1 MIMAHINKQIVN
13 LKHRIERIDVL
24 RAEKKALMAQIEM
37 KQANIEAAKASID
50 SNDQKNEGLTIS
62 MIFERFRKSKKDE
75 KESKKLR
82 VMLEIK
88 QMENDLRILQGE
100 YDRMIDQL
108 KEDQNLDLEYKK
120 LMEEK
125 RMQVGDNQND
135 VFSSLESVIE
145 KCRLENIRM
154 NEAIREGER
163 VLIQLGEMVDTYIH
177 SSDQRVFESRISKN
191 SKQFDKLEEMQL
203 LVARIK
209 RELVQFERVCAR
221 CDVNE
226 EKQLSEEFI
235 QISDEIIDSYLM
247 DFFFED
253 ERKKLQKAIYR
264 LSRAIAGILHDLEIR
279 ELANQNK
286 IIEMLD
292 CINAL

>member
-1 MIMAHINKQIVN
+1 MAHINKQIVN

-37 KQANIEAAKASID
+37 KQANIKAAKASID

-163 VLIQLGEMVDTYIH
+163 VLIQLGEMEDTYIH

>member
-1 MIMAHINKQIVN
+1 MAHINKQIVN

-125 RMQVGDNQND
+125 RMQVGDNQNE

>member
-37 KQANIEAAKASID
+37 KQANIKAAKASID

>member
-125 RMQVGDNQND
+125 RMQVGDNQNE

>member
-135 VFSSLESVIE
+135 VFSSLENVIE

-163 VLIQLGEMVDTYIH
+163 VLIQLGEMEDTYIH